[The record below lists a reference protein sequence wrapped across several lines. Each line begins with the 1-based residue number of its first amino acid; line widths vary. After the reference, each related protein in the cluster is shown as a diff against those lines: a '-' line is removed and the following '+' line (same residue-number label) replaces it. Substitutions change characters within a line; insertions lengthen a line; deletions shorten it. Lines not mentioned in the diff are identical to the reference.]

1 MKSVQVRTRGMRGG
15 GGSEIGDFTA
25 YVLYGCPLM
34 CSGCFRFFAKSYKT
48 HHQLICPSSGTNV
61 MLPVVSIEKC
71 TAIDKYCDEF
81 KELLSKLLLDE
92 IGDYVKTDEII
103 LMIGARSFGAMK
115 RKKDKIVEGKR
126 TVRSRMRLL
135 TRIYVFVN
143 FIMTKLK

>member
-1 MKSVQVRTRGMRGG
+1 
-15 GGSEIGDFTA
+15 
-25 YVLYGCPLM
+25 
-34 CSGCFRFFAKSYKT
+34 
-48 HHQLICPSSGTNV
+48 